1 MCNNG
6 LFGGDSITWVL
17 IILIVLLGC
26 GGRSQNYGCGC

>member
-6 LFGGDSITWVL
+6 LFGGNSITWVL

-26 GGRSQNYGCGC
+26 GGCSQNIGCGC